1 MEGGTQV
8 MKNQKPYNNNQYY
21 DEDASNEMTENQ
33 LSNRQVAGLK
43 AKLNDLSGDEM
54 EPHSQK

>member
-1 MEGGTQV
+1 